1 LVNLT
6 EEQNMTLLTE
16 MKVPDV
22 GDVHDIDV
30 IEVLVQVG
38 DVVEEEQTVAVLETD
53 KASMDLPAIAAGVVK
68 QVHLSVGDKVNEGS
82 LVITIE
88 SATADKTAPV
98 VVAKSASVAAEPEPA
113 VQFET
118 PMLASEPVVTAG
130 VASVIDVT
138 VPDVG
143 DVHDIDVIEVLIQ
156 VGDVVTKEQTLAV
169 LETDKASMD
178 LPSTDDGVVKE
189 VLVKVGDKVN
199 EGDLIIRLETQAQAT
214 ITPTAKTVAPVALAA
229 PVADVK
235 KPSPVSTA
243 PVSVVNRSGKSAHAT
258 PGVRLFAREL
268 GVDISLITQGSG
280 RKGRILKDDV
290 KNFVKQ
296 VMASSATSGAVQGG
310 AGIPPI
316 PAVDFSKFGETEEQ
330 KLSKIKRLTG
340 KNLSRVWLNLPLVTY
355 HDEADITEMEAFRK
369 ALNSDKSADIKVTGL
384 IFIVKALVAAMQQ
397 FPAVNSSLS
406 PDGESLILKK
416 YFNVGIAVDT
426 PNGLVVPVL
435 KDVDKKGIA
444 ELTNDLNSLSQ
455 KARDGKLLPADMSGG
470 CITISSLGGIGGK
483 AFTPIVN
490 APEVAILG
498 VTRSEMK
505 PVWNGSEFEPKLMLP
520 LDLTYD
526 HRVIDGAEG
535 ARFMATLIK
544 YLSDIR
550 RLLL

>member
-1 LVNLT
+1 
-6 EEQNMTLLTE
+6 MTLLTE
-16 MKVPDV
+16 VKVPDV
-22 GDVHDIDV
+22 GDVADIDV

-38 DVVEEEQTVAVLETD
+38 DVVEEEQTLAVLETD
-53 KASMDLPAIAAGVVK
+53 KASMDLPSSGAGVVK
-68 QVHLSVGDKVNEGS
+68 AVHVSVGDKVSEGS
-82 LVITIE
+82 LVVTLETGESQSAELVTGKEDIKIDIPEKAE
-88 SATADKTAPV
+88 SAETQV
-98 VVAKSASVAAEPEPA
+98 PETT
-113 VQFET
+113 VNIIE
-118 PMLASEPVVTAG
+118 VK
-130 VASVIDVT
+130 

-143 DVHDIDVIEVLIQ
+143 DVTDIDVIEVLIQ
-156 VGDVVTKEQTLAV
+156 TGDTVQKEQTLAV

-178 LPSTDDGVVKE
+178 LPSTETGIVKD
-189 VLVKVGDKVN
+189 VFVKVGDKVS
-199 EGDLIIRLETQAQAT
+199 EGALIISLEVQSVSAGSA
-214 ITPTAKTVAPVALAA
+214 
-229 PVADVK
+229 
-235 KPSPVSTA
+235 STA
-243 PVSVVNRSGKSAHAT
+243 PAKQVAQEAKPAIPAPVTKPAVASTPSPASVSATNQSGRPAHAT

-268 GVDISLITQGSG
+268 GVDISQISQGSG

-296 VMASSATSGAVQGG
+296 VMTSGAPVQGG
-310 AGIPPI
+310 AGIPAI
-316 PAVDFSKFGETEEQ
+316 PAVDFTQFGEVEEQ
-330 KLSKIKRLTG
+330 KLSKIQRLTG
-340 KNLSRVWLNLPLVTY
+340 QNLSRVWLNLPLVTY
-355 HDEADITEMEAFRK
+355 HDEADISEMEAFRK
-369 ALNSDKSADIKVTGL
+369 ALNSDKSTEIKVTGL
-384 IFIVKALVAAMQQ
+384 IFIVKALVAAMQH
-397 FPAVNSSLS
+397 FPRINSSLS

-435 KDVDKKGIA
+435 KEVDKKGIA
-444 ELTNDLNSLSQ
+444 ELTRDLSELSE
-455 KARDGKLLPADMSGG
+455 KARNGKLLPADMRGG

-535 ARFMATLIK
+535 ARFMSTLIK
-544 YLSDIR
+544 YLGDIR